1 MNFILSMGTLNLN
14 SIWLQKEFGK
24 IALIWQL
31 AKNGTLEKGSIL
43 FWDEPEANINPTHI
57 PIIADMLLALQRS
70 GVQIFIATHDYTF
83 G

>member
-1 MNFILSMGTLNLN
+1 MLTQIERIIEGKSFFDTQKMNFILSMGTLNLN

-43 FWDEPEANINPTHI
+43 FWDEPKQT
-57 PIIADMLLALQRS
+57 
-70 GVQIFIATHDYTF
+70 
-83 G
+83 